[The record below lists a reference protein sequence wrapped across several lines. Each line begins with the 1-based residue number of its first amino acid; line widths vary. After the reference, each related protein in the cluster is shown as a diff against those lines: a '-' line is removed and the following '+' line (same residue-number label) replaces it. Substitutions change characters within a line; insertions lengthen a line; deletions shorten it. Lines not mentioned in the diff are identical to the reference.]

1 MRVRSIV
8 AAGSFLALLTGGI
21 WPILAPFRPIS
32 AFPTIGDQQ
41 RRERTELQCFAA
53 GVLARTPPRASILFL
68 VPPDDS
74 DGGLIDHR
82 LRYVLPGRQV
92 LKSGT
97 ADYVATWHQ
106 PPGGGRAIWTG
117 CGGALV
123 RR

>member
-1 MRVRSIV
+1 MRIRSIV
-8 AAGSFLALLTGGI
+8 AAASFVALLTGGI
-21 WPILAPFRPIS
+21 WPILAPFRPLA

-41 RRERTELQCFAA
+41 RRQRSELQCFAA

-92 LKSGT
+92 LKRGT
-97 ADYVATWHQ
+97 AEYVAAWHQ
-106 PPGGGRAIWTG
+106 PSGSGAAIWTG

>member
-8 AAGSFLALLTGGI
+8 AASSFAALLTGGI
-21 WPILAPFRPIS
+21 WPILAPFRPLPV
-32 AFPTIGDQQ
+32 FPTIGDQQ
-41 RRERTELQCFAA
+41 RRERSELQCFAA

-97 ADYVATWHQ
+97 AEYVATWHQ
-106 PPGGGRAIWTG
+106 PPGGGPVIWTG